1 MAEFSIDLICSLIP
15 AECYQIVG
23 LKKCGSDTAVV
34 ICAANHLRA
43 VSPKMGSKAKSI
55 VSEEDAKATKIQAAW
70 RGYLARR
77 AHTIAPKGGELAANV
92 TRGVSM
98 QGGLE
103 KVPESY
109 VVVTEN
115 GIHNFE
121 PSTHT
126 DEGKA
131 REYVASLVL
140 CNWVLYRVNGGVY
153 TDVYT
158 EIDAGGFGLAR
169 PSIRWYVENDLAPR
183 AAARYAAASS
193 WEGEV
198 ERWTSKTRAKMA
210 QLLFPTRAPHDQEK
224 ALANLLE
231 DLQRRAPRAWVKMI
245 EASEAELRN
254 RAALTVPPVV
264 KQVPIDLK
272 AVDAETKPA
281 QAAKTQAAISG
292 HVQATFRGNQSRD
305 AMAAVNQSRD
315 AMAAVQQHPVVAS
328 VQPQPVLVAPTKAR
342 GAGMARCI
350 LYAPAAAVFCLYLLY
365 LLRPEASSSVSS
377 TVAVAAGRLACSTF
391 IYTTAIG
398 CALYTYLRGP
408 YIAGAI
414 ASWLIKWGPQH
425 GYPIGL
431 ETLDIR
437 PWMSYGPLTLHLDVH
452 ASNFFMGN
460 PPKIGCRD
468 PDLVRV
474 KRLHLAGSVELRTIA
489 NGLPIYCFEHI
500 LVDGVAFNLMIG
512 RTGQMN
518 LPAMGEQQCENEL
531 KEALGG
537 WLLWPYRSITLP
549 NVLRIRIDAARHL
562 KALGVTNLTPRIEVS
577 LRSARFWTPV
587 AKCCCDADGSIVY
600 RFGSEFVVPV
610 HEHSR
615 DGLLVVKV
623 FDDTSGRLS
632 RKPRLLGLWFMT
644 VKYLILFPDYCKH
657 STIAMHGNGSIA
669 GTFLLTDPKLHG
681 SAMRVLGPS
690 DLGKGYSGEL
700 DMAIHLTHSPLV
712 DPCPPFKPIPS
723 LAQLTA
729 NGPEDD
735 LKKGNVAEMDEFL
748 DALPI
753 RFDIKH
759 FTIRNARIDMTDIL
773 SSNPEKT
780 KELGS
785 FSPILTI
792 PIVDL
797 TQLRSVTMGGLIKS
811 LQNQL
816 LGKLVTNNNV
826 LSSAFSSY
834 LSQWGEAVAAGTK
847 KMYNEVTASTA
858 AGLAKLSSP
867 ANKSEGAVRT
877 TR

>member
-1 MAEFSIDLICSLIP
+1 MAEFGIDMLCSLIP
-15 AECYQIVG
+15 AEYYNYVG

-34 ICAANHLRA
+34 ICAANRLRA
-43 VSPKMGSKAKSI
+43 VSPKAKAMISK
-55 VSEEDAKATKIQAAW
+55 EDAKASKIQASW
-70 RGYLARR
+70 RGNLARR
-77 AHTIAPKGGELAANV
+77 AHTIAPKGGELAVNV
-92 TRGVSM
+92 TSGVQRAM
-98 QGGLE
+98 QG
-103 KVPESY
+103 ESY

-140 CNWVLYRVNGGVY
+140 CNWVLYRVKGGVY

-158 EIDAGGFGLAR
+158 EIDAGGIGLAR
-169 PSIRWYVENDLAPR
+169 PSIRWFVENDLAPR
-183 AAARYAAASS
+183 AYAAASS

-210 QLLFPTRAPHDQEK
+210 QLLFPTRALHDQDK
-224 ALANLLE
+224 ALVNLLE
-231 DLQRRAPRAWVKMI
+231 DLQRRAPRAWVKLI
-245 EASEAELRN
+245 EASEDELRN
-254 RAALTVPPVV
+254 RATLTVPPVM

-272 AVDAETKPA
+272 AVDAKTK
-281 QAAKTQAAISG
+281 AAKTQAAISI
-292 HVQATFRGNQSRD
+292 QATFRGK
-305 AMAAVNQSRD
+305 QSRD
-315 AMAAVQQHPVVAS
+315 AMAAVQRHPVVAS
-328 VQPQPVLVAPTKAR
+328 VQPQPVLVAPKAR
-342 GAGMARCI
+342 SAGMARCI
-350 LYAPAAAVFCLYLLY
+350 LYAPAAAACLYILYLLC
-365 LLRPEASSSVSS
+365 PEASSSV
-377 TVAVAAGRLACSTF
+377 AAAAGRLACSTF

-500 LVDGVAFNLMIG
+500 LVDGVAFNLMKG
-512 RTGQMN
+512 KTGQMN

-587 AKCCCDADGSIVY
+587 AKCCCDADGSVVY

-610 HEHSR
+610 HEHSL

-623 FDDTSGRLS
+623 FDDTTGRLS

-712 DPCPPFKPIPS
+712 DPCQPFKPIPS

-729 NGPEDD
+729 NGSEDD
-735 LKKGNVAEMDEFL
+735 LKKGNVAEMDQFL

-759 FTIRNARIDMTDIL
+759 FTIRDARIDMTDMF

-780 KELGS
+780 KELGG

-816 LGKLVTNNNV
+816 LGKLVTNNNA

-834 LSQWGEAVAAGTK
+834 LSQWGKAVAAGTK
-847 KMYNEVTASTA
+847 KLYTEVATSAV

-867 ANKSEGAVRT
+867 ANKSKGAVRAT
-877 TR
+877 K

>member
-1 MAEFSIDLICSLIP
+1 MAEFGIDMLCSLIP
-15 AECYQIVG
+15 AEYYNYVG

-34 ICAANHLRA
+34 ICAANRLRA
-43 VSPKMGSKAKSI
+43 VSPKAKAMISK
-55 VSEEDAKATKIQAAW
+55 EDAKASKIQASW
-70 RGYLARR
+70 RGNLARR

-92 TRGVSM
+92 TSGVQRAM
-98 QGGLE
+98 QG
-103 KVPESY
+103 ESY

-140 CNWVLYRVNGGVY
+140 CNWVLYRVKGGVY

-158 EIDAGGFGLAR
+158 EIDAGGIGLAR
-169 PSIRWYVENDLAPR
+169 PSIRWFVENDLAPR
-183 AAARYAAASS
+183 AYAAASS

-210 QLLFPTRAPHDQEK
+210 QLLFPTRALHDQDK

-272 AVDAETKPA
+272 AVDAKTKAA
-281 QAAKTQAAISG
+281 QAAKTQAAISI
-292 HVQATFRGNQSRD
+292 HVQATLRG
-305 AMAAVNQSRD
+305 NQSRD

-350 LYAPAAAVFCLYLLY
+350 LYAPAAAACLYILY

-377 TVAVAAGRLACSTF
+377 SVAVAAGRLACSTF

-587 AKCCCDADGSIVY
+587 AKCCCDADGSVVY

-610 HEHSR
+610 HEHSL

-623 FDDTSGRLS
+623 FDDTTGRLS

-816 LGKLVTNNNV
+816 LGKLVTNNNA

-834 LSQWGEAVAAGTK
+834 LSQWGKAVAAGTK
-847 KMYNEVTASTA
+847 KLYTEVATSAV

-867 ANKSEGAVRT
+867 ANKSKGAVRAT
-877 TR
+877 K